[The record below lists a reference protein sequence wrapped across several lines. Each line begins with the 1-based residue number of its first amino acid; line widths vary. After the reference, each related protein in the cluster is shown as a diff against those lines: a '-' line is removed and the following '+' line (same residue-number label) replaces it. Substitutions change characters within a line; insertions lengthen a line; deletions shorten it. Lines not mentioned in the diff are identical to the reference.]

1 MHGTTAPCRA
11 PRTGQV
17 RSAAVPSFQDLAQK
31 ALGALGLGQG
41 TPSAASTV
49 SAQPPATTGEGASS
63 WIRFEAHG
71 PQWGFAFWGLSTNDL
86 ASCGAQGGR
95 SLSLR
100 IADVTGLQPGQP
112 PHALQELR
120 VDPRAEQ
127 WGVAL
132 PLGNRIY
139 RAELGLIQQGRWRSL
154 ASSSPVLITG
164 YDDTATEP
172 QAFAP
177 FSVVGEPV
185 QPVSATPM
193 AASPA
198 GLHERL
204 YQSATVRVRR
214 LGRGSEEFQ
223 ELEGLDDVGLALSDS
238 GLGLWASG
246 RNDSG
251 AGLVARQRSFW
262 LVADAELIV
271 YGATDPTATLKIGDE
286 VVPLAADGSFRIQV
300 PFRDGQQL
308 YPIEAISADGE
319 QRRSIVLQF
328 ERTTPEDHTNPA
340 SAAATEWF

>member
-1 MHGTTAPCRA
+1 MPVEAAPTS
-11 PRTGQV
+11 PG
-17 RSAAVPSFQDLAQK
+17 
-31 ALGALGLGQG
+31 
-41 TPSAASTV
+41 
-49 SAQPPATTGEGASS
+49 S
-63 WIRFEAHG
+63 WVRFEAHG
-71 PQWGFAFWGLSTNDL
+71 PQWGFAFWGLSADDL
-86 ASCGAQGGR
+86 TLCSAAGGR

-139 RAELGLIQQGRWRSL
+139 RAELGLIQPGGWRSL
-154 ASSSPVLITG
+154 AGSSPVLIPG
-164 YDDTATEP
+164 YDDSAVAPE
-172 QAFAP
+172 AFAP
-177 FSVVGEPV
+177 FAEVGEPLNPV
-185 QPVSATPM
+185 AAAPISAPQP
-193 AASPA
+193 

-214 LGRGSEEFQ
+214 LGRGSEEWH
-223 ELEGLDDVGLALSDS
+223 ELEGLEDVGLALSDS

-246 RNDSG
+246 RNESG

-271 YGATDPTATLKIGDE
+271 YGATDPAATLLIGDQ

-308 YPIEAISADGE
+308 YPIEAISPDGE

-328 ERTTPEDHTNPA
+328 ERTTPEDRTNPA
-340 SAAATEWF
+340 TAAAAEWF

>member
-1 MHGTTAPCRA
+1 M
-11 PRTGQV
+11 
-17 RSAAVPSFQDLAQK
+17 PSFQDLAQK
-31 ALGALGLGQG
+31 ALGALGLGNG
-41 TPSAASTV
+41 TTPQPSSTAAPQSV
-49 SAQPPATTGEGASS
+49 VQPSESGTS
-63 WIRFEAHG
+63 WVRFEAHG
-71 PQWGFAFWGLSTNDL
+71 PQWGFAFWGLSATDL
-86 ASCGAQGGR
+86 ALCNGQGVR
-95 SLSLR
+95 ALSLR

-139 RAELGLIQQGRWRSL
+139 RAELGLIEQGRWRGL
-154 ASSSPVLITG
+154 ACSNPVMIVG
-164 YDDTATEP
+164 YDDTAEVP
-172 QAFAP
+172 PAFAP
-177 FSVVGEPV
+177 FSEIGEPL
-185 QPVSATPM
+185 SAVAAAPM
-193 AASPA
+193 APPQP

-214 LGRGSEEFQ
+214 LGRGSEAFQ
-223 ELEGLDDVGLALSDS
+223 ELEGLEDVGLALSDS

-251 AGLVARQRSFW
+251 AGLVMRQRSFW

-340 SAAATEWF
+340 SAAASEWF

>member
-1 MHGTTAPCRA
+1 M
-11 PRTGQV
+11 
-17 RSAAVPSFQDLAQK
+17 PSFQDLAQK
-31 ALGALGLGQG
+31 ALGALGLGSGQ
-41 TPSAASTV
+41 TPA
-49 SAQPPATTGEGASS
+49 PATSPSTPALPTDASS
-63 WIRFEAHG
+63 SWVRFESHG
-71 PQWGFAFWGLSTNDL
+71 PQWGFAFWGLSAADL
-86 ASCGAQGGR
+86 AILSGQSGR
-95 SLSLR
+95 LLSLR
-100 IADVTGLQPGQP
+100 IADVTGLEPGQP

-139 RAELGLIQQGRWRSL
+139 RAELGLMQAGGWRSL
-154 ASSSPVLITG
+154 ACSSPILIPG
-164 YDDTATEP
+164 YDASASAPE
-172 QAFAP
+172 AFAP
-177 FSVVGEPV
+177 FSVVGEPIT
-185 QPVSATPM
+185 PPAPPLPMSATP
-193 AASPA
+193 

-214 LGRGSEEFQ
+214 LGRGSEAFQ
-223 ELEGLDDVGLALSDS
+223 ELEDLEGVGLALSDS

-251 AGLVARQRSFW
+251 SGLVARQRSFW

-319 QRRSIVLQF
+319 QRRSIVLKF
-328 ERTTPEDHTNPA
+328 ERTTPEDRTNPA
-340 SAAATEWF
+340 SAATLEWF

>member
-1 MHGTTAPCRA
+1 
-11 PRTGQV
+11 
-17 RSAAVPSFQDLAQK
+17 VPSFQDLAQK

-41 TPSAASTV
+41 QTPSTPAAASQIPAPAS
-49 SAQPPATTGEGASS
+49 SASDTGSS

-71 PQWGFAFWGLSTNDL
+71 PQWGFAFWGLSEADL
-86 ASCGAQGGR
+86 QSLSGQAGR
-95 SLSLR
+95 VLSLR

-139 RAELGLIQQGRWRSL
+139 RAELGLINGGSWRSL
-154 ASSSPVLITG
+154 ACANPTLIPG
-164 YDDTATEP
+164 YDDSASAP
-172 QAFAP
+172 AAFAP
-177 FSVVGEPV
+177 FTVVSEPIAAA
-185 QPVSATPM
+185 PLPASA
-193 AASPA
+193 AAAP

-204 YQSATVRVRR
+204 YQSATVRIRR
-214 LGRGSEEFQ
+214 LGRGSETFH
-223 ELEGLDDVGLALSDS
+223 ELEGLEDVGLALSDS

-246 RNDSG
+246 RNESG
-251 AGLVARQRSFW
+251 SGLVARQRSFW

-271 YGATDPTATLKIGDE
+271 YGATDPTATLRIGDE
-286 VVPLAADGSFRIQV
+286 VVPLSADGSFRIQV

-340 SAAATEWF
+340 SAAQAEWF

>member
-1 MHGTTAPCRA
+1 MT
-11 PRTGQV
+11 
-17 RSAAVPSFQDLAQK
+17 VPSFQDLAQK
-31 ALGALGLGQG
+31 ALGVLGLGQG
-41 TPSAASTV
+41 GQPASEGTALASVAGGSAASPDT
-49 SAQPPATTGEGASS
+49 S

-71 PQWGFAFWGLSTNDL
+71 PQWGFAFWGLGAADRAAL
-86 ASCGAQGGR
+86 AS
-95 SLSLR
+95 LSSSDLRLR
-100 IADVTGLQPGQP
+100 IADVTGLEPHQP

-120 VDPRAEQ
+120 VDGRAEQ

-139 RAELGLIQQGRWRSL
+139 RAELGINKAGRWQRL
-154 ASSSPVLITG
+154 ASSNPTLIPG
-164 YDDTATEP
+164 YDAVSPSSQPFQPFEAALEAAVPAGATA
-172 QAFAP
+172 AAAAP
-177 FSVVGEPV
+177 AP
-185 QPVSATPM
+185 
-193 AASPA
+193 

-204 YQSATVRVRR
+204 YQVATVRVRKR
-214 LGRGSEEFQ
+214 GSGSEEFH
-223 ELEGLDDVGLALSDS
+223 ELENLEEGGLGLSDS

-251 AGLVARQRSFW
+251 IGLVARQRSFW

-271 YGATDPTATLKIGDE
+271 YGATEPSATLMIGDQ

-328 ERTTPEDHTNPA
+328 ERTTPEDRTNPA
-340 SAAATEWF
+340 SAASLEWF

>member
-1 MHGTTAPCRA
+1 M
-11 PRTGQV
+11 
-17 RSAAVPSFQDLAQK
+17 PSFQDLAQK

-41 TPSAASTV
+41 QPQPASTPATPSPEPAAAPTV
-49 SAQPPATTGEGASS
+49 EGVGS
-63 WIRFEAHG
+63 WVRFEAHG
-71 PQWGFAFWGLSTNDL
+71 PQWGFAFWGLSPADL
-86 ASCGAQGGR
+86 ASFSGQSGR
-95 SLSLR
+95 LLSLR
-100 IADVTGLQPGQP
+100 IADVTGLEPGQP

-139 RAELGLIQQGRWRSL
+139 RAELGLMQAGGWRSL
-154 ASSSPVLITG
+154 ACSSPTLIPG
-164 YDDTATEP
+164 YDDAASASD
-172 QAFAP
+172 AFP
-177 FSVVGEPV
+177 TFSVVGEPIAAAAA
-185 QPVSATPM
+185 PLPLSATP
-193 AASPA
+193 

-204 YQSATVRVRR
+204 YQSATVRVRQ
-214 LGRGSEEFQ
+214 LGRGSEAFQ
-223 ELEGLDDVGLALSDS
+223 ELEDLEGVGMALSDS

-251 AGLVARQRSFW
+251 SGLVARQRSFW

-319 QRRSIVLQF
+319 QRRSIVLKF
-328 ERTTPEDHTNPA
+328 ERTTPEDRTNPA
-340 SAAATEWF
+340 SAATLEWF